1 MSHIYSVDFFI
12 PKQSPFFPGTLRPL
26 TDYQDGLDA
35 KQLPFCG
42 EKVDPDLALNL
53 ALGNVDLVTLK
64 TKSNFDP
71 DNPVRVEKPRYGRRF
86 AFSSIWR
93 KDILVD
99 EPPIADSTS
108 PIFSTKPRPS
118 FTSSQNNS
126 QKRKRDNSP
135 PSALVCTPEYVNEVI
150 DAKDNCDEKDI
161 IDTYAATKKIVV
173 KSRFFKTNKPDPK
186 PKVVGDWLEQ
196 VEQGKKD
203 DNDINYHP
211 DLIKDDQEKEN
222 GSNQV
227 LKQPFKPVRPA
238 TLNSEDM
245 AKKRNPFAKTKTP
258 EKKARLDIPE
268 SPTEVSYKDL
278 KCSPLISNTP
288 HLALNVTETAQEES
302 PKKETSEVS
311 TSSPYFTPKQ
321 PLPNQGGKGP
331 SGLFKSK
338 SNRPSNKKHLTNDK
352 KQKSLLDMWKKS

>member
-1 MSHIYSVDFFI
+1 M
-12 PKQSPFFPGTLRPL
+12 

-42 EKVDPDLALNL
+42 ERVDPDLALNL

-86 AFSSIWR
+86 NFSSIWR

-99 EPPIADSTS
+99 NEPPIADSTS
-108 PIFSTKPRPS
+108 PIFSTKPRMS

-126 QKRKRDNSP
+126 QKRKREPSP
-135 PSALVCTPEYVNEVI
+135 ALVCTPEYVNEVL

-161 IDTYAATKKIVV
+161 IDTYTATKKVVV
-173 KSRFFKTNKPDPK
+173 KSRFFKTSKPEPK

-203 DNDINYHP
+203 DNDLNYHP
-211 DLIKDDQEKEN
+211 DLIKDGQEKEN

-227 LKQPFKPVRPA
+227 LKQAFKPVRPA

-258 EKKARLDIPE
+258 EKKAKLDIPE

-278 KCSPLISNTP
+278 KCSPLLSNTP
-288 HLALNVTETAQEES
+288 HLAFNVTEKSQEES
-302 PKKETSEVS
+302 PKKVQETSEVS
-311 TSSPYFTPKQ
+311 TPSPYFTKQ
-321 PLPNQGGKGP
+321 PSAKQGGKGL
-331 SGLFKSK
+331 SGLYK